1 MPLNSVVARVTD
13 RIRERSA
20 TGRSRYLALVD
31 RMAARDRGSDRL
43 GCANVAH
50 AFAALPSNEKFKVIA
65 ERVPNIGI
73 VTAYNDML
81 SAHAPY
87 AGFPDV
93 LKDEARKLG
102 ATAQVAGGGPA
113 VWGGGAQGTAG
124 LGVGL
129 FSRGTI
135 GLGPALALSPDAVHG
150 APLP

>member
-1 MPLNSVVARVTD
+1 MKLHPTVAAVTQ
-13 RIRERSA
+13 RIRKRSA
-20 TGRSRYLALVD
+20 SERAAYLKRIDEAAARPRGDD
-31 RMAARDRGSDRL
+31 RM

-50 AFAALPSNEKFKVIA
+50 AFAALPGNDKFRVVAEKA
-65 ERVPNIGI
+65 PNIGI

-93 LKDEARKLG
+93 IKDEARKLG